1 MTPPGTPV
9 PVITGTGVRC
19 AVADDVPT
27 FADRMRAGARGAV
40 RVVDDLDGP
49 RAGAPLPPFDL
60 AAALVAAHADDG
72 VRDRARRAAHRA
84 PPGVRAAVAT
94 VAQAWRE
101 AALDRA
107 PLPADRVAV
116 VVAGHNLTG
125 GYADDVARK
134 LAADPAFV
142 PGRAALHLMDT
153 DLLGVL
159 TEVFALR
166 GEGLTAGGASA
177 SGNVALITASRL
189 LACDAADAVLV
200 VGPVADPSRLERQAL
215 VNLGAVAALDEGAD
229 PAALCRPFDRG
240 HRGFVPGQACAAVV
254 LERPGSA
261 ARRGAPALAALAGH
275 AARMAGTS
283 LAHPSADGQVEVV
296 TAALK
301 AAGLDPADVDYVN
314 AHATGT
320 PLGDRTEAGTLLRV
334 FGDGPRVNAT
344 KALTGHCLHAAGVLE
359 AVAVVAQLRGG
370 FLHPN
375 PNLRDP
381 VEPGLRYTGDRAE
394 EVRARVALSNGFG
407 FGGVTTSLV
416 ITDPEVTR

>member
-1 MTPPGTPV
+1 
-9 PVITGTGVRC
+9 
-19 AVADDVPT
+19 
-27 FADRMRAGARGAV
+27 
-40 RVVDDLDGP
+40 
-49 RAGAPLPPFDL
+49 
-60 AAALVAAHADDG
+60 
-72 VRDRARRAAHRA
+72 
-84 PPGVRAAVAT
+84 
-94 VAQAWRE
+94 
-101 AALDRA
+101 
-107 PLPADRVAV
+107 
-116 VVAGHNLTG
+116 
-125 GYADDVARK
+125 
-134 LAADPAFV
+134 
-142 PGRAALHLMDT
+142 
-153 DLLGVL
+153 
-159 TEVFALR
+159 
-166 GEGLTAGGASA
+166 
-177 SGNVALITASRL
+177 
-189 LACDAADAVLV
+189 
-200 VGPVADPSRLERQAL
+200 
-215 VNLGAVAALDEGAD
+215 
-229 PAALCRPFDRG
+229 
-240 HRGFVPGQACAAVV
+240 V

-261 ARRGAPALAALAGH
+261 ARRGVPALAALAGH

-283 LAHPSADGQVEVV
+283 LAHPSADDQVEVV

-381 VEPGLRYTGDRAE
+381 VEPGLRHTGDRAE
-394 EVRARVALSNGFG
+394 DVRARVALSNGFG